1 MKVGNTGVSLFQ
13 SLSVLPFGHLSH
25 TGFKTSLPAAV
36 GSALSSDGISTDNAD
51 RVDGHLAEE
60 STDTFATCLYGRDE
74 VFFLRNLSFIP

>member
-1 MKVGNTGVSLFQ
+1 MNCPHVQPGPQALLWFV
-13 SLSVLPFGHLSH
+13 HLSH

-60 STDTFATCLYGRDE
+60 STDTSATCLYRRGE
-74 VFFLRNLSFIP
+74 EKNP